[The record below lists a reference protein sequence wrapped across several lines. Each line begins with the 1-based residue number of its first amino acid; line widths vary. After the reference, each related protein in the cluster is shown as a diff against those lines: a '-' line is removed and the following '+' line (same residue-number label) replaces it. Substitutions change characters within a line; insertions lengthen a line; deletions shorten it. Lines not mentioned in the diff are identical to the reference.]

1 MNDMTKDMQESLWNG
16 SGEQKFSF
24 MYENLQGEVKK
35 HTTPFEGI
43 IPLLRRRHREAFSER
58 MRLDI
63 ESFMTST
70 PCPVPR
76 RAFKTGGAVDT
87 RRRQKYL

>member
-1 MNDMTKDMQESLWNG
+1 
-16 SGEQKFSF
+16 

-70 PCPVPR
+70 PCPVCHGARLKPEVLSILV
-76 RAFKTGGAVDT
+76 GGKNICEVTALTVRDAINF
-87 RRRQKYL
+87 